1 DNYYAPLISDTLRL
15 YPRAGRREEQEYNFK
30 FDWRPVSFAKF
41 EAGMRYSSYWAFDDY
56 LKSAQDKS
64 GITTQFE
71 ETGRRVDY
79 KTRKTLTDAE
89 LKTTIDQK
97 IENMKGLWDAFG
109 ATEAERLADIEVIK
123 RETSAVQEI
132 EHKVNWES
140 DGKGRYSR
148 ANNPCINGLNAGENI
163 ISCSSSGNGEGYEKD
178 IKAKHQK
185 DSGWT
190 PSLSATF
197 YTSENGRVYLR
208 YSEAIRYPS
217 MFESTIGFSSSINP
231 WGLEPEHAH
240 NYEAAY
246 IHNLAGWGGS
256 ESADIKL
263 TYYYNT
269 TKNVIE
275 RDPQLRFSNLEKQV
289 TSGVEFQGRYDN
301 GRFFTD
307 MSIGH
312 VLKNRV
318 CDENSAVSVSTDG
331 STPNCVDDGFVG
343 GYLVSMA
350 MPEWTANLGL
360 GARFLDR
367 KLEVGGRVIYY
378 RQHENTFYDN
388 YPNSAMV
395 SYYLNTPM
403 SWDKIV
409 TYDAYVN
416 YKLTDDASIELTG
429 TNLSNLYYIDPLTRS
444 AMPAPGRTLKLA
456 FTTTF

>member
-1 DNYYAPLISDTLRL
+1 
-15 YPRAGRREEQEYNFK
+15 
-30 FDWRPVSFAKF
+30 
-41 EAGMRYSSYWAFDDY
+41 M
-56 LKSAQDKS
+56 
-64 GITTQFE
+64 
-71 ETGRRVDY
+71 
-79 KTRKTLTDAE
+79 
-89 LKTTIDQK
+89 
-97 IENMKGLWDAFG
+97 
-109 ATEAERLADIEVIK
+109 
-123 RETSAVQEI
+123 
-132 EHKVNWES
+132 
-140 DGKGRYSR
+140 
-148 ANNPCINGLNAGENI
+148 
-163 ISCSSSGNGEGYEKD
+163 
-178 IKAKHQK
+178 
-185 DSGWT
+185 
-190 PSLSATF
+190 
-197 YTSENGRVYLR
+197 
-208 YSEAIRYPS
+208 
-217 MFESTIGFSSSINP
+217 
-231 WGLEPEHAH
+231 
-240 NYEAAY
+240 
-246 IHNLAGWGGS
+246 
-256 ESADIKL
+256 
-263 TYYYNT
+263 
-269 TKNVIE
+269 IE

-289 TSGVEFQGRYDN
+289 TSGVELQGRYDN

-367 KLEVGGRVIYY
+367 KLEVGGRAIYY
-378 RQHENTFYDN
+378 RQHENKFYDN

-403 SWDKIV
+403 SWDKII